1 MGTSLSLHVPNFHSG
16 RCYTRHQPLFMNLE
30 VPLFDIHPRLPIS
43 MATSS
48 STAPKPNIGILSIGD
63 MGMGVASL
71 LRAHDYMIY
80 TVAAGR
86 R

>member
-1 MGTSLSLHVPNFHSG
+1 MNFE
-16 RCYTRHQPLFMNLE
+16 L
-30 VPLFDIHPRLPIS
+30 PLFDTLPKLT

-48 STAPKPNIGILSIGD
+48 TAAPKPNIGILSIGD
-63 MGMGVASL
+63 MGMGVANL
-71 LRAHDYMIY
+71 LRAHDYMVY